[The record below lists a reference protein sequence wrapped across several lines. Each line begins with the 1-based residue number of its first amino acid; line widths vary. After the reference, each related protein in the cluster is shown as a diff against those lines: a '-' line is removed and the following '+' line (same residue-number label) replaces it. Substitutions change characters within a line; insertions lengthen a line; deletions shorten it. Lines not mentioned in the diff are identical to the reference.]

1 MKSILAKIFACIPR
15 VPLTYSHELTFTD
28 HYPIDLAWRGPYCWV
43 LQIGRIF
50 GINATPKGI
59 YKLDM
64 SGTTVSGQVRFNGK
78 KYISEAKLDPIL
90 GIKSIRIGD
99 EAYCQI

>member
-1 MKSILAKIFACIPR
+1 
-15 VPLTYSHELTFTD
+15 VPLTYSHDLTFSD
-28 HYPIDLAWRGPYCWV
+28 NYPIGLAWRGPYRWV
-43 LQIGRIF
+43 RQIGGIF
-50 GINATPKGI
+50 GVKATPKGI
-59 YKLDM
+59 YKLDT

-78 KYISEAKLDPIL
+78 KYTSEAKLDPIL